1 VGIADRVS
9 TRALDNRAA
18 RRKFVASFLAGRVV
32 RLSATLVDADFVIR
46 RSHRGVYLYD
56 SQTWVRDIE
65 AFTTEFEAVA
75 GVDLPWTLLPA
86 P

>member
-1 VGIADRVS
+1 
-9 TRALDNRAA
+9 
-18 RRKFVASFLAGRVV
+18 
-32 RLSATLVDADFVIR
+32 LVDADFVIR

-56 SQTWVRDIE
+56 SQTWARDIE

>member
-1 VGIADRVS
+1 MGQVEFFRSVFPLADGRQIE
-9 TRALDNRAA
+9 
-18 RRKFVASFLAGRVV
+18 ASCFLAGRVL

-56 SQTWVRDIE
+56 PQTWVRDIE